1 MPETPIR
8 ILIVED
14 QRIVREG
21 LVALFEDEPA
31 ISIVGEAAGGEE
43 AVAAYLALRP
53 DVVLMDLQMPRVDGP
68 EATRRIRAADPEA
81 RILVLTTYAT
91 DEFIFA
97 ALRAGAKGY
106 LLKDA
111 SAAELFAAV
120 GAIAAGQTRLSPEV
134 AARLVA
140 GVGGGGPEPLTARE
154 LEVLTFLGQ
163 GQSNDQIAMAL
174 GIAPRT
180 VKVHVQ
186 NILGKLGASNRT
198 EAVSIAV
205 RQHLITL

>member
-1 MPETPIR
+1 MPIR

-21 LVALFEDEPA
+21 LIAVLEDEDE
-31 ISIVGEAAGGEE
+31 IEIVGEASNGQE
-43 AVAAYLALRP
+43 AVAAFTRLTP
-53 DVVLMDLQMPRVDGP
+53 DVVLMDLQMPVVDGP
-68 EATRRIRAADPEA
+68 EATRQIRDLNPHA

-91 DEFIFA
+91 DEFIFK

-106 LLKDA
+106 ILKDA
-111 SAAELFAAV
+111 SVSELMAAIRAV
-120 GAIAAGQTRLSPEV
+120 HAGQTQLSPS

-140 GVGGGGPEPLTARE
+140 GVSDGGPEPLTPRE
-154 LEVLTFLGQ
+154 LEVLTLMGQ
-163 GQSNDQIAMAL
+163 GRSNGEIAEAL
-174 GIAPRT
+174 IIAPRT

-186 NILGKLGASNRT
+186 NILSKLGASNRT

-205 RQHLITL
+205 RQQLISL

>member
-1 MPETPIR
+1 VAIR

-21 LVALFEDEPA
+21 LMALFEDEA
-31 ISIVGEAAGGEE
+31 EIALVGEAANGDE
-43 AVAAYLALRP
+43 AVARFTSLRP
-53 DVVLMDLQMPRVDGP
+53 DVVLMDLQMPGSDGA
-68 EATRRIRAADPEA
+68 EATRRIRAIDPEA

-111 SAAELFAAV
+111 SADELLAAIRAV
-120 GAIAAGQTRLSPEV
+120 ANGQTQLSPSV

-140 GVGGGGPEPLTARE
+140 GVGGNGPEPLTARE
-154 LEVLTFLGQ
+154 LEVLRLLGQ
-163 GQSNDQIAMAL
+163 GSSNDQIAAAL
-174 GIAPRT
+174 QIAPRT
-180 VKVHVQ
+180 AKVHVQ
-186 NILGKLGASNRT
+186 NILGKLGAANRT

-205 RQHLITL
+205 RQGILSLQG

>member
-1 MPETPIR
+1 MPIR

-21 LVALFEDEPA
+21 LIALFEDEA
-31 ISIVGEAAGGEE
+31 GLTIVGEAADGAE
-43 AVAAYLALRP
+43 AVARFLELRP
-53 DVVLMDLQMPRVDGP
+53 DVVLMDLQMPGVDGA
-68 EATRRIRAADPEA
+68 EATRRIRAIEPAA

-111 SAAELFAAV
+111 SADELVAAIN
-120 GAIAAGQTRLSPEV
+120 ALYHGQTQLSPAI

-140 GVGGGGPEPLTARE
+140 GVGGGGPEPLTPRE
-154 LEVLTFLGQ
+154 LEVLRLLGQ
-163 GQSNDQIAMAL
+163 GYSNDQIAVTL
-174 GIAPRT
+174 QIAQRT
-180 VKVHVQ
+180 AKVHVQ
-186 NILGKLGASNRT
+186 NILGKLGAANRT

-205 RQHLITL
+205 RQGLLSL

>member
-1 MPETPIR
+1 MSIR

-21 LVALFEDEPA
+21 LMALLEDEDEVE
-31 ISIVGEAAGGEE
+31 IIGEAANGQE
-43 AVAAYLALRP
+43 AIALFARLHP
-53 DVVLMDLQMPRVDGP
+53 DVVLMDLQMPVMDGP
-68 EATRRIRAADPEA
+68 EATRQICKQFPAA

-91 DEFIFA
+91 DEFIFS
-97 ALRAGAKGY
+97 ALRAGALGY

-111 SAAELFAAV
+111 SANELLAAIRSV
-120 GAIAAGQTRLSPEV
+120 HQGQTQLSPAV

-140 GVGGGGPEPLTARE
+140 GVSSGGPEPLTPRE
-154 LEVLTFLGQ
+154 LEVLTLIGQ
-163 GQSNDQIAMAL
+163 GHSNGEIAAAL
-174 GIAPRT
+174 TIAQRT

-186 NILGKLGASNRT
+186 NILGKLGAANRT

-205 RQHLITL
+205 RQKLISL

>member
-1 MPETPIR
+1 MSEPIR

-21 LVALFEDEPA
+21 LVALFEDEPG
-31 ISIVGEAAGGEE
+31 IVLAGEAADGAA
-43 AVAAYLALRP
+43 AVAAYTHLHP
-53 DVVLMDLQMPRVDGP
+53 DVVLMDLQMPGMDGA
-68 EATRRIRAADPEA
+68 EATRHIRAGDPAA
-81 RILVLTTYAT
+81 RVLVLTTYAT

-97 ALRAGAKGY
+97 ALRAGATGY

-111 SAAELFAAV
+111 SAAELVAAISAV
-120 GAIAAGQTRLSPEV
+120 HGGQTHLSPEV

-140 GVGGGGPEPLTARE
+140 GVGGGGPEPLTPRE
-154 LEVLTFLGQ
+154 LEVLTLLGR
-163 GQSNDQIAMAL
+163 GQSNDQIAAAL
-174 GIAPRT
+174 GIASRT

-198 EAVSIAV
+198 AAVTIALRQRLISI
-205 RQHLITL
+205 

>member
-1 MPETPIR
+1 MPIR

-21 LVALFEDEPA
+21 LIAVLEDEDE
-31 ISIVGEAAGGEE
+31 IEIVGEAPNGQE
-43 AVAAYLALRP
+43 AITAFARLKP
-53 DVVLMDLQMPRVDGP
+53 DVVLMDLQMPVLDGP
-68 EATRRIRAADPEA
+68 EATRQIRELNPDA

-91 DEFIFA
+91 DEFIFK

-106 LLKDA
+106 ILKDA
-111 SAAELFAAV
+111 SVSELMAAIRAV
-120 GAIAAGQTRLSPEV
+120 HAGQTQLSPSV

-140 GVGGGGPEPLTARE
+140 GVSDGGPEPLTPRE
-154 LEVLTFLGQ
+154 LEVLTLMGQ
-163 GQSNDQIAMAL
+163 GRSNGEIAETL
-174 GIAPRT
+174 IIAPRT

-186 NILGKLGASNRT
+186 NILSKLGASNRT

-205 RQHLITL
+205 RQQLISL